1 MNLNN
6 IQVDE
11 QQVREFAYQIW
22 ESEGRPFGHSERHW
36 EMACKLAATH
46 AEAGADNGLK
56 MGDEDIPAREPIDP
70 ISPGDPQHQPVSDP
84 IQPGEPPQPPAQP
97 IAVAPPRKT
106 RAKAIA
112 DAPKSLI
119 DNNPISLGEPADP
132 APKAKQSAALKQKA
146 LPTEAASKQASTKE
160 ASTSKTSK
168 PRKSKKAEHATE
180 NV

>member
-1 MNLNN
+1 MNIN
-6 IQVDE
+6 E

-22 ESEGRPFGHSERHW
+22 ESEGRPFGHSDRHW

-46 AEAGADNGLK
+46 AEVVADAGLK

-84 IQPGEPPQPPAQP
+84 IQPDEPPQPPAQP

-112 DAPKSLI
+112 EAPKSLI
-119 DNNPISLGEPADP
+119 DTNPISLGQPSDKA
-132 APKAKQSAALKQKA
+132 AKPKKSTALKQ
-146 LPTEAASKQASTKE
+146 EAAPTKAVAKDAATKE
-160 ASTSKTSK
+160 PAAKKATR
-168 PRKSKKAEHATE
+168 PRKSKATEQATE
-180 NV
+180 NA